1 MLIFLV
7 DIFINL
13 NTSFYEDG
21 ELQTDPSIIKTHY
34 IKTSLFFDFVSLG
47 AIFIF
52 ELGSFFPQIDHSHQ
66 YLRYIFIIFFV
77 RL

>member
-21 ELQTDPSIIKTHY
+21 ELQTNPSKIKLQY
-34 IKTSLFFDFVSLG
+34 IKTSLFFDLLSLG

-52 ELGSFFPQIDHSHQ
+52 ELGSFFPQID
-66 YLRYIFIIFFV
+66 
-77 RL
+77 